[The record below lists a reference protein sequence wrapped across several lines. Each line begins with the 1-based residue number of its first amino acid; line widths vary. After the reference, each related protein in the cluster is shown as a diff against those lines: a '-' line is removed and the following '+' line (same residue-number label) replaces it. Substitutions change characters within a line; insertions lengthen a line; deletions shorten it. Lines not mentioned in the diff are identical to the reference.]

1 MCRGEQIQTLN
12 FLKLCSTIFH
22 LSLLILF
29 GFWSQLLA
37 VEIMIS
43 GFVFED
49 EDFIRPWEGVND
61 NLERYT

>member
-1 MCRGEQIQTLN
+1 MCIGEQIQTLN
-12 FLKLCSTIFH
+12 FLKLSSSTFH

-29 GFWSQLLA
+29 GFCSQLLG

-49 EDFIRPWEGVND
+49 EDFIRPWEGMND